1 MAKNVAELQVFNKA
15 LKASAAISALLD
27 RESFKRDPRLRDQMA
42 SASERVAS
50 LISEGFEQSTDRHFA
65 QYLYRSR
72 GSSSEIKTQL
82 IVARDR
88 RHITEQERA
97 VLTERYAE
105 IGKMLTGVIRHLEK
119 EDRKH
124 RR

>member
-105 IGKMLTGVIRHLEK
+105 IGKMLTGLIRHLEK